1 MNQQKKDPKIK
12 APTVITAHNNAD
24 FDCLS
29 SMVAARKLYPQAVL
43 IFPGSQEQSLRNFF
57 IQSATYLYNFY
68 SFKDIDPD
76 SVETLVVCDTRQKS
90 RLSHI
95 SPLLEK
101 KGLTIHSFDHHPD
114 SDDDLSTDYQLIRP
128 WGSTI
133 AILVPLLKE
142 KDIQINE
149 DEATMMGLGLYEDT
163 GCFTFSSTT
172 SHDFE
177 AALWLKEQNMD
188 VNFISD
194 FLNRELNAEQVSI
207 LNTLLN
213 SASRHT
219 INDIDIYLT
228 SISIDRYIRDF
239 AVLVHKMM
247 EIENIK
253 VLFALA
259 RMQDRIHVIARSQYK
274 NVDAGRICASLGG
287 GGHAY
292 AASATIKDKT
302 LAQVQDE
309 LFGLL
314 YSHINIQINVHSL
327 MSSPPVLISQEAT
340 INQAATNMNRF
351 SLKAIPVV
359 KDHTKQCVGILEYQ
373 LATKAQ
379 AHGLG
384 EFEVREYM
392 LRNFSQAS
400 PEDSLYNVIETV
412 IAQGQ
417 RLVPVVEEDEIIGVI
432 TRTDLINCLVE
443 EPARI
448 PESLFPER
456 RQEKNIQSLM
466 HNRLPDHV
474 YSLLQK
480 AGEIAQE
487 KGFKVYAVGGFVR
500 DILLHR
506 PNLDIDLVVERD
518 GITYAKHLINS
529 LGGRI
534 RAHKKFKTAVVILP
548 NGQRIDVATAR
559 LEYYEHPAA
568 LPTVELSSIKMD
580 LFRRDFSIN
589 ALAIELNPKKFGR
602 LVDFFGG
609 QHDIKDKVIR
619 VLHSLSFI
627 EDPTRIL
634 RAIRFEQRFTFRIGK
649 QTERLI
655 KNALQLNMIHKLSGS
670 RLFHELK
677 LIFEEERPLT
687 CLKRMGNFDILQSI
701 HPVLKLGFDKINLLE
716 KIEKVIDWY
725 ELLYIEYSPEV
736 WKIYLLGLCSDCN
749 NEQVNILTTRFNL
762 SDKLKKAFL
771 QLRTDI
777 HKTQEQLYLWQR
789 HDNKLSGLYFILN
802 PIPIEG
808 NLYLMASNKN
818 EYIRKHI
825 SLFLSK
831 LRYQNLE
838 ISGKDLKAMGL
849 PPGPVYTEILKEILA
864 ARIDGQAK
872 DRESQLELASQL
884 VHQEMKNDVFLQ
896 AKDPSGYQP

>member
-1 MNQQKKDPKIK
+1 MNQEKKDSGLKSPI
-12 APTVITAHNNAD
+12 VITAHNNAD

-29 SMVAARKLYPQAVL
+29 SMVAARKLYPESVL
-43 IFPGSQEQSLRNFF
+43 VFPGSQEQSLRDFF

-68 SFKDIDPD
+68 SFKDIDQD
-76 SVETLVVCDTRQKS
+76 SVKTLVVCDTRQKS

-95 SPLLEK
+95 SPLLK
-101 KGLTIHSFDHHPD
+101 KKDLTIHAFDHHPD
-114 SDDDLSTDYQLIRP
+114 SDDDLKTDYQLVRP

-133 AILVPLLKE
+133 AILVTLLKE
-142 KDIQINE
+142 RGIGISE

-177 AALWLKEQNMD
+177 AGLWLMEKKMD

-194 FLNRELNAEQVSI
+194 FLNKELNAEQVSI

-219 INDIDIYLT
+219 INDIEICLT
-228 SISIDRYIRDF
+228 TISIDRYIRDF

-247 EIENIK
+247 EIENIR

-259 RMQDRIHVIARSQYK
+259 RMQDRVHVIARSQDK
-274 NVDAGRICASLGG
+274 NVDTGRICASLGG

-292 AASATIKDKT
+292 AASATIKNKT

-314 YSHINIQINVHSL
+314 YSHINIQIDVQSL
-327 MSSPPVLISQEAT
+327 MSTPPVLIPQEAT

-359 KDHTKQCVGILEYQ
+359 KSDTKQCVGILEYQ

-379 AHGLG
+379 SHGLG

-392 LRNFSQAS
+392 LVNFSQVS
-400 PEDSLYNVIETV
+400 PEDSLYTVIEIV

-417 RLVPVVEEDEIIGVI
+417 RLVPVVENNEIIGVI

-466 HNRLPDHV
+466 HNRLPEYV
-474 YSLLQK
+474 FNLLQE
-480 AGEIAQE
+480 AGRIAQE

-518 GITYAKHLINS
+518 GIRYAHHLVNS

-589 ALAIELNPKKFGR
+589 ALAIELNPKRYGR

-609 QHDIKDKVIR
+609 QRDIKDKVIR

-649 QTERLI
+649 QTERLV

-677 LIFEEERPLT
+677 LILEEERPLT
-687 CLKRMGNFDILQSI
+687 CLKRMDHFDILQSI
-701 HPVLKLGFDKINLLE
+701 HPVLKLETAKINLLE
-716 KIEKVIDWY
+716 KIEKVVDWY
-725 ELLYIEYSPEV
+725 ELLYIDYSPEI

-749 NEQVNILTTRFNL
+749 NDQVNILMTRLNL
-762 SDKLKKAFL
+762 SDKVKNGFL
-771 QLRTDI
+771 QIRTDI
-777 HKTQEQLYLWQR
+777 HKAQEQLYLWQKR
-789 HDNKLSGLYFILN
+789 DNSLSSLYFLLN
-802 PIPIEG
+802 PLPIEG
-808 NLYLMASNKN
+808 NLFLMAASKN

-825 SLFLSK
+825 SLFLSQLK
-831 LRYQNLE
+831 YQDLD

-849 PPGPVYTEILKEILA
+849 PPGPVYAEILKEVLA
-864 ARIDGQAK
+864 SKIDGQAK
-872 DRESQLELASQL
+872 DRDSQLTLASQL
-884 VHQEMKNDVFLQ
+884 VHQKMKDEDLHQ
-896 AKDPSGYQP
+896 ARDSSKNQA